1 MRKCQCRGGSLPK
14 PLAAAPVYAVTTVV
28 LLTAKAFASSRS
40 AGNRLPGMISPR
52 WIAD

>member
-1 MRKCQCRGGSLPK
+1 
-14 PLAAAPVYAVTTVV
+14 VYAVTTVV